1 MVALLEKEEAFQTMG
16 EISEQEEEFQTMG
29 EKLWGQ

>member
-1 MVALLEKEEAFQTMG
+1 MVALLENEEAFQTMG

-29 EKLWGQ
+29 EEMWGQ

>member
-1 MVALLEKEEAFQTMG
+1 MVALLEKEEAFQTME

-29 EKLWGQ
+29 EEPWGQ

>member
-1 MVALLEKEEAFQTMG
+1 MVALLEKEEAFQTME

-29 EKLWGQ
+29 EEP